1 MLPFIGR
8 RVIAA
13 LLTLLLVLAISF
25 LLLHVTPGDPARVAA
40 GPDADEA
47 TVEAARERLGLNKSV
62 FSQFG
67 LWITNVFRGDFGMS
81 YVQNRAVLDVI
92 VDRLPVTASL
102 VLLSLVFALIISIP
116 LGILA
121 AVRRGRLSDR
131 IAVVGSSLGIA
142 IPDFFLGLLLALGLA
157 VALPIFPATGYVPLA
172 TDPVGWFQHL
182 VLPALTLGT
191 AVAAEL
197 TRHVRASLSD
207 VLELDYV
214 RTAKA
219 KGMGSRSVIFKH
231 AFRNAAMPV
240 TTVFG
245 LQVARLLGGTV
256 IVEQIF
262 NLPGIGQQLIQSI
275 LERDI
280 PIVLGI
286 GLFSA
291 LIILMVNLLV
301 DLSYGW
307 LSPKVRQ

>member
-8 RVIAA
+8 RLLAA
-13 LLTLLLVLAISF
+13 GLTLLLVLTISF
-25 LLLHVTPGDPARVAA
+25 LLLHVTPGDPATVAA

-47 TVEAARERLGLNKSV
+47 TVEAARERLGLNNSI
-62 FSQFG
+62 FSQFT
-67 LWITNVFRGDFGMS
+67 LWITNVFQGDFGLS
-81 YVQNRAVLDVI
+81 YVQNRSVLDVI
-92 VDRLPVTASL
+92 LERIPVTASL
-102 VLLSLVFALIISIP
+102 VFLSLIFALIISIP

-157 VALPIFPATGYVPLA
+157 VALPVFPATGYIPLG

-182 VLPALTLGT
+182 VLPSLTLGT

-219 KGMGSRSVIFKH
+219 KGMGSRSVILKH

-245 LQVARLLGGTV
+245 LQVARLLGSTV
-256 IVEQIF
+256 IVEKIF

-280 PIVLGI
+280 PVILGI

-291 LIILMVNLLV
+291 LIILIVNLLV

-307 LSPKVRQ
+307 LSPKVRK

>member
-8 RVIAA
+8 RLGSAA
-13 LLTLLLVLAISF
+13 LTLLLVLAITF
-25 LLLHVTPGDPARVAA
+25 LLLHATPGDPARVAA

-47 TVEAARERLGLNKSV
+47 TVEAARERLGLNNSV
-62 FSQFG
+62 LTQFW
-67 LWITNVFRGDFGMS
+67 LWITNLFKGDIGNS

-92 VDRLPVTASL
+92 TERLPVTASL
-102 VLLSLVFALIISIP
+102 VMMSLLFALIISIP

-131 IAVVGSSLGIA
+131 LAVVGSSLGIA
-142 IPDFFLGLLLALGLA
+142 IPDFFLGLLLVLGLA
-157 VALPIFPATGYVPLA
+157 IAVPIFPATGYIPLSTNPIA
-172 TDPVGWFQHL
+172 WFQHL
-182 VLPALTLGT
+182 VLPSLTLGT

-214 RTAKA
+214 RTARA
-219 KGMGSRSVIFKH
+219 KGMGAQKVIVKH

-240 TTVFG
+240 VTVFG
-245 LQVARLLGGTV
+245 LQVARLLGSTV
-256 IVEQIF
+256 IVEKVF

-280 PIVLGI
+280 PVVLGI

-291 LIILMVNLLV
+291 VIILLVNLLV

-307 LSPKVRQ
+307 LNPKVRT